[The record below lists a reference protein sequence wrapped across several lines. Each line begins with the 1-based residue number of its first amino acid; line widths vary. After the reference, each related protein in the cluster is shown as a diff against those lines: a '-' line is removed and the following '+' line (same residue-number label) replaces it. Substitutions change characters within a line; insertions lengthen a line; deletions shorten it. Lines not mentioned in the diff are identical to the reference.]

1 MLTCARMFPV
11 YCAPQVTANGD
22 RLLYLKDAARN
33 RDGIRLRGTMT
44 KLLLVSTALV
54 ALSVAASVHA
64 ADIPTKAPPAPVSA
78 PPYNWSGFYIG
89 ANFGGAWTS
98 GSLNI
103 PNNNF
108 YGGLTEFL
116 GGVQAGYNFQTGHLL
131 FGVEGDFDGATFSH
145 PTLPTPTL
153 GSVSQNWIGTVA
165 GRVGIVEDRWLIY
178 GKAGGGWVHSNAIV
192 NFPGV
197 GWTGSNTSSGW
208 LVGAGLEYGFKS
220 HWTIRLEYDFLSLA
234 NWTSPTVPA
243 VSLNRDVQMV
253 KFGVNYKFENG
264 LPDVTA
270 PARGTPARP
279 AGEEDLAKQSQNPI
293 ADLVSVPFQSN
304 TNFNTGPFN
313 RTQEVLNIQ
322 PVVPLHISSDWN
334 MISRTIVPVISQPDP
349 ILNSNT
355 NGIGDIT
362 QSLFLSPVHS
372 DPLIWGVGPVFT
384 VPSATD
390 PLLGQGKVLLGPT
403 VVLLTTPG
411 HWVIGVLANNQW
423 SVGGDPLR
431 PRVNA
436 FLAQPFI
443 NYNMAHG
450 WFLTTSPIITANWL
464 AAPGQQWTVPVGGGI
479 GRVFRL
485 GDQPVNLSVAGY
497 YNVERPTGTSTWQLR
512 TSFALLF
519 PER

>member
-1 MLTCARMFPV
+1 M
-11 YCAPQVTANGD
+11 
-22 RLLYLKDAARN
+22 
-33 RDGIRLRGTMT
+33 RD
-44 KLLLVSTALV
+44 LLLGCV
-54 ALSVAASVHA
+54 AVAAIGATVAAHA
-64 ADIPTKAPPAPVSA
+64 ADMPTKALPASVPP
-78 PPYNWSGFYIG
+78 PPYNWSGFYVG
-89 ANFGGAWTS
+89 ANFGGAWAN

-108 YGGLTEFL
+108 YGGLTEFI

-131 FGVEGDFDGATFSH
+131 LGVEGDFDGATFSH
-145 PTLPTPTL
+145 PALPSPTL

-165 GRVGIVEDRWLIY
+165 GRIGLVEDRWLIY
-178 GKAGGGWVHSNAIV
+178 GKVGGGWVHSSAIL

-197 GWTGSNTSSGW
+197 SWSGPNTSSGW
-208 LVGAGLEYGFKS
+208 LMGAGLEYGFKS
-220 HWTIRLEYDFLSLA
+220 HWTLKLEYDFLSLA
-234 NWTSPTVPA
+234 NWTSPTAPA

-264 LPDVTA
+264 LPDTVERPRTGA
-270 PARGTPARP
+270 KPAA
-279 AGEEDLAKQSQNPI
+279 EEDLAKQSQNPI

-322 PVVPLHISSDWN
+322 PVVPLHINADWN

-349 ILNSNT
+349 ILNSST

-390 PLLGQGKVLLGPT
+390 PILGQGKVLLGPT

-431 PRVNA
+431 PHVNA

-450 WFLTTSPIITANWL
+450 WFLTTSPIITANWR

-479 GRVFRL
+479 GRVFRI
-485 GDQPVNLSVAGY
+485 GDQPVNLSIAGY